1 MKGKLQENISL
12 EGSKKSI
19 VAALMVFI
27 MLFSTQMYSFQ
38 DFEPYSDEESEWGP
52 VIKRTAFQQ
61 IDVSDGPMAEFNEMQ
76 PGAENPFSHPA
87 FNDPMYHDPLSVY
100 GKVSDPAALAID
112 PSYGFLLEETDTED
126 HDNDGISDLNDLDDD
141 NDGISDLIE
150 RFDGCYGT
158 DPFDH
163 DNDGIQ
169 DEFDWD
175 DDNDG
180 LLEGPIDWSQGADPK
195 NNTEDRYVIPT
206 TIHPWTQTIVG
217 TGYRIDQNLLDHDN
231 DGITDEDIDGTG
243 KGSYDED
250 DDNDGRIDQ
259 FTWPCD
265 FDSDGIQ
272 DYFDLDD
279 DGDSVPDL
287 WDSHPWNSQITSNIT
302 ENNLWSDWVE
312 WDSGPTTFFVNI
324 NNAGLTPEN
333 ITIETGDIITWFNAD
348 VEDHSVQAQGNV
360 FSSPIITAN
369 GGVWSFQ
376 FNSTANITYQ
386 NLGLSGSTQ
395 GNITVTQ
402 SSFTGSDYYGQY
414 IGGIDFVEREKAW
427 HPKVQAF
434 SNIFDGDLDGDGI
447 PNFLDPDNDNDGSP
461 DSSDTDDDNDGLAD
475 MYDVDDDND
484 GILDTCLQT
493 DTNLD
498 AAGDYPIPNQP
509 FYDGSI
515 MTPGIDC
522 EIDYDRDLDDDRYR
536 VIDQDYD
543 LIWDWLDTDLGGVP
557 IPDNTVGG
565 TLTDASDLPWDLDN
579 DGEINE
585 EDICY

>member
-1 MKGKLQENISL
+1 
-12 EGSKKSI
+12 
-19 VAALMVFI
+19 
-27 MLFSTQMYSFQ
+27 
-38 DFEPYSDEESEWGP
+38 

-61 IDVSDGPMAEFNEMQ
+61 IDVADGPMSENNEMQ

-87 FNDPMYHDPLSVY
+87 FSDPMYHDPLSMY
-100 GKVSDPAALAID
+100 GKISDPAALAID

-206 TIHPWTQTIVG
+206 AIHPWTQTVVG

-231 DGITDEDIDGTG
+231 DGVTDEDIDGNG

-287 WDSHPWNSQITSNIT
+287 WDAHPWNSEITSNIT
-302 ENNLWSDWVE
+302 ENNLWNDWVE
-312 WDSGPTTFFVNI
+312 WDSGPTLHFVVLA
-324 NNAGLTPEN
+324 NAGTITPEN
-333 ITIETGDIITWFNAD
+333 ITIEAGDIIVWVNQDNFAG
-348 VEDHSVQAQGNV
+348 EDHSVVGTKGE
-360 FSSPIITAN
+360 FSSSPFSPA
-369 GGVWSFQ
+369 GGASTFPCDAVYTHCEQ
-376 FNSTANITYQ
+376 INSTGDISYQ
-386 NLGLSGSTQ
+386 NIALSQTTF
-395 GNITVTQ
+395 GNISVLQ
-402 SSFTGSDYYGQY
+402 ASYTGDDYYGDY
-414 IGGIDFVEREKAW
+414 VGGIDFVDREKAW
-427 HPKVQAF
+427 HPKVQSF
-434 SNIFDGDLDGDGI
+434 SNIYDGDLDGDGI

-484 GILDTCLQT
+484 GIPDTCLQT

-498 AAGDYPIPNQP
+498 ASGDYPIPNQP

-515 MTPGIDC
+515 MTPGVDC

-565 TLTDASDLPWDLDN
+565 TLTDSNDLP
-579 DGEINE
+579 
-585 EDICY
+585 